1 MPEND
6 ETFTLTL
13 ESPTGGAVLEAGA
26 DQISVR
32 ISANDAPLEFP
43 IQQLTVP
50 ENQSTIEI
58 EVYRGIADDG
68 ITRIGPVNEVAT
80 VEWYLAPG
88 LAKPGKDYRDGRS
101 TLTFQ
106 PGDTKKKITVQL
118 IDDNVPEQAEN
129 FTVHL
134 ANASQNAYIKPPGIA
149 IVVLLP
155 NDDQHGVISFGDHPA
170 SLDEDSAAR
179 GGMFYVNRSAGTFGV
194 VTVSWK
200 IHGDGVSSVFES
212 TSGMVTFSAGVS
224 QTSFQVSVRLD
235 SVPEEAQQFYVQL
248 YNVTGGARLENS
260 LSAQR
265 ADFFVQDSDDVYG
278 VFQFAGDN
286 EQKLDMVSV

>member
-1 MPEND
+1 M
-6 ETFTLTL
+6 
-13 ESPTGGAVLEAGA
+13 
-26 DQISVR
+26 R

-179 GGMFYVNRSAGTFGV
+179 EGMFYVNRSAGTFGV

-248 YNVTGGARLENS
+248 YNVKGGARLENS
-260 LSAQR
+260 LLAQR

-286 EQKLDMVSV
+286 EQKLDMVSVYCSMLKS